1 MRDKITRTLSGLKTP
16 SVPRLQTQ
24 VRFLCSCRGL
34 QYGGSQLG
42 GVRRRPPWRCSTGLA
57 VPRRESAGG
66 RPAGSGPRWLGMQ
79 PCKDLRNVQSRPWRR
94 QYGGG
99 RTPTRQ
105 TAPSPARRGLRRLPH
120 RRANRAASAPP
131 RPALRRGAQGPRR
144 LLRWSFQ
151 LSSAR
156 GFKWMTCSIRSRSSC
171 DLTSVS
177 NPVLTSIPKLL
188 SSAPTPELRRLTV
201 IGTRAATCR

>member
-1 MRDKITRTLSGLKTP
+1 M
-16 SVPRLQTQ
+16 V
-24 VRFLCSCRGL
+24 
-34 QYGGSQLG
+34 
-42 GVRRRPPWRCSTGLA
+42 
-57 VPRRESAGG
+57 ESAGAPLGGAALASQFPGG
-66 RPAGSGPRWLGMQ
+66 RAREGGRRARVLGGWGCSHVRPYETCRAGPGAGSTAA
-79 PCKDLRNVQSRPWRR
+79 
-94 QYGGG
+94 GG
-99 RTPTRQ
+99 RTPTRE

-188 SSAPTPELRRLTV
+188 SSAHP
-201 IGTRAATCR
+201 